1 MNVNVQQVTGSSP
14 NITQG
19 AGRSVSV
26 DVQSPVEANIQQ
38 VTGSS
43 AGITQG
49 AASAVSIQ
57 AFAPSLYTSLFVSVL
72 DSRFGAKGDG
82 VTDDNVA
89 LQACADYCANTGR
102 IMYFPYTGAKY
113 LTSRQ

>member
-19 AGRSVSV
+19 AGSSVSV
-26 DVQSPVEANIQQ
+26 GVQSPVEANIQQ

-57 AFAPSLYTSLFVSVL
+57 AFAPALYTSLFL
-72 DSRFGAKGDG
+72 
-82 VTDDNVA
+82 
-89 LQACADYCANTGR
+89 AC
-102 IMYFPYTGAKY
+102 
-113 LTSRQ
+113 